1 MEDYLLRIQVLF
13 LAAVFVS
20 APITAISDEALAS
33 SPAAINDSGESE
45 AGADPAVV
53 EASAEMAWEQFDDPD
68 FDPAAEAEPTDVS
81 SAPTGAVAEATGD
94 SIDVDM
100 EMESDAAELAHS
112 EGIQLSGSADF
123 EMSSGIKLG
132 PIGVDDLGRT
142 GRLHNVARGDTL
154 WDLAAAYLGTPWVWP
169 SVWIDNKDI
178 ENPHL
183 ITPGDKIWIT
193 ANEMRIVT
201 DVEAESFLKAPSEPP
216 VGETSDS
223 DFMGEDEIAAF
234 EPIAEEEISPV
245 AAFEMDDPST
255 LEAFPV
261 SVVGQEPESMAP
273 GHQIT
278 ISRRDAMGFVSVEA
292 LAGATSI
299 LDSPSER
306 TYLAAGDDVVLGMGE
321 GDLEVGDQFTIFQA
335 VEEVRD
341 VETNRILGHHVD
353 ILGWLEVREL
363 TGDTSIAEIR
373 TSYSELRRG
382 ARVMPRPMLAR
393 HVTARSTP
401 DSIEGKI
408 VFLPGGRAVMADGG
422 YVYLNRGE
430 FHGVEIGS
438 ELEVFESG
446 KILNDRSRRVDVR
459 TPSHRVARLVV
470 VSVNAET
477 SVAFVLTSSR
487 ELEVGDSVR
496 PQIAKLAQR

>member
-1 MEDYLLRIQVLF
+1 
-13 LAAVFVS
+13 
-20 APITAISDEALAS
+20 
-33 SPAAINDSGESE
+33 
-45 AGADPAVV
+45 
-53 EASAEMAWEQFDDPD
+53 
-68 FDPAAEAEPTDVS
+68 
-81 SAPTGAVAEATGD
+81 
-94 SIDVDM
+94 
-100 EMESDAAELAHS
+100 
-112 EGIQLSGSADF
+112 
-123 EMSSGIKLG
+123 
-132 PIGVDDLGRT
+132 
-142 GRLHNVARGDTL
+142 
-154 WDLAAAYLGTPWVWP
+154 
-169 SVWIDNKDI
+169 
-178 ENPHL
+178 
-183 ITPGDKIWIT
+183 
-193 ANEMRIVT
+193 
-201 DVEAESFLKAPSEPP
+201 
-216 VGETSDS
+216 
-223 DFMGEDEIAAF
+223 
-234 EPIAEEEISPV
+234 
-245 AAFEMDDPST
+245 
-255 LEAFPV
+255 
-261 SVVGQEPESMAP
+261 
-273 GHQIT
+273 
-278 ISRRDAMGFVSVEA
+278 MGFVSVEA